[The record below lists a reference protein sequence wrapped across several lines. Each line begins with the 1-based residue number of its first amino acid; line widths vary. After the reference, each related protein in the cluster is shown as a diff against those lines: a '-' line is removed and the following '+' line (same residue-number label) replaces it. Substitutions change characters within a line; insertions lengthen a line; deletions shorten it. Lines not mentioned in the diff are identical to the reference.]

1 MGENEGREQGGIK
14 WGRQKREGWWVLVNG
29 VKWYRGEK
37 MGDEMGEKY
46 KLK

>member
-1 MGENEGREQGGIK
+1 MRETYKGDMMGSRK
-14 WGRQKREGWWVLVNG
+14 G
-29 VKWYRGEK
+29 VKWNRGEK